1 MSKSDTVGGSSKSL
15 QIMQAGCYDRIVLI
29 TIFDDNRPRVNKIS
43 SAGMPVFTKLGHPLL
58 FMFNMTEFIPNID
71 VLFFLSSE

>member
-1 MSKSDTVGGSSKSL
+1 
-15 QIMQAGCYDRIVLI
+15 MQAGCYDRIVLI

-71 VLFFLSSE
+71 VLFFYLLSKSLQVLVLINRV